1 MWLRRWEALL
11 VVMDNKPFGD
21 LHHILQEV
29 ADDRVWV
36 FAEWVTRLSA
46 PLALASC
53 EHMQKDT
60 ISNLPTCLSVQ
71 VGIDFTPKIDGRWT
85 AGYHERLYN
94 LTDDAIRSKLTCS

>member
-1 MWLRRWEALL
+1 
-11 VVMDNKPFGD
+11 MDNKPFGD
-21 LHHILQEV
+21 LHHILQEF

-36 FAEWVTRLSA
+36 FAEWVSGLAA

-53 EHMQKDT
+53 EHT
-60 ISNLPTCLSVQ
+60 SRISLGTCYVVQ

-94 LTDDAIRSKLTCS
+94 LTDDAIRSKPTCP